1 MSPQLVKLTNT
12 LRTKKKMCQGSHP
25 DQDQTCSANHSEEV
39 VFRAVSPHGH
49 VYWEIEPKNQHIV
62 QESPVPQHLRHIPNP
77 NGVFDAT
84 NGIGKYPILLLQT
97 RLLITSILYMIFN
110 YLSTKLKSK
119 HFNSL
124 WQAKFELFVNLIL
137 IYSKHCY
144 KIHNIITSFLFQIPS

>member
-84 NGIGKYPILLLQT
+84 NGIGKYITKSVTLLRSQF
-97 RLLITSILYMIFN
+97 SFVC
-110 YLSTKLKSK
+110 
-119 HFNSL
+119 F
-124 WQAKFELFVNLIL
+124 FENQESVTCF
-137 IYSKHCY
+137 
-144 KIHNIITSFLFQIPS
+144 T

>member
-62 QESPVPQHLRHIPNP
+62 QDSPVPQHLRHIPNP

-84 NGIGKYPILLLQT
+84 NGIGKYLILLLQT
-97 RLLITSILYMIFN
+97 RLLLTNILSF
-110 YLSTKLKSK
+110 KLTVS
-119 HFNSL
+119 
-124 WQAKFELFVNLIL
+124 Q
-137 IYSKHCY
+137 
-144 KIHNIITSFLFQIPS
+144 T